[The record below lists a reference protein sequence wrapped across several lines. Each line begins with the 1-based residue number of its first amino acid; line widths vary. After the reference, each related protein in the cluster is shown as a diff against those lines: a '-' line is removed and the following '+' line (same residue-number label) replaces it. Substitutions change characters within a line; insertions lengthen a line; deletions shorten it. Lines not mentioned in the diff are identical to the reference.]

1 MIAREKFD
9 IVVNK
14 VDGEY
19 AHISDEAESF
29 WVKTE
34 ALDQEIFGTDDYQS
48 YQDWVAGAII
58 RDRDDD
64 PRD

>member
-1 MIAREKFD
+1 MIAKEKFD

-19 AHISDEAESF
+19 VHISDEAESF
-29 WVKTE
+29 WVKI
-34 ALDQEIFGTDDYQS
+34 ASLYQEIVGTDDYQS